1 MFISSGRTMTS
12 NRSNRRKV
20 RACILASIFPVRPF
34 TQSAARSLLLKLLIT
49 PAMSANCL
57 RMSTLSLQA
66 ASVGAVQSRIENR
79 PLFSRYFSGLELI
92 GVNGMHATVEVALR
106 EFIQENGGGPGVR
119 LRKRHQKKS

>member
-1 MFISSGRTMTS
+1 MTS

-34 TQSAARSLLLKLLIT
+34 SQSSARPLLLKLLIT
-49 PAMSANCL
+49 PACQLIAYGCQHL
-57 RMSTLSLQA
+57 VYKPQALALCSLE
-66 ASVGAVQSRIENR
+66 IENR

-92 GVNGMHATVEVALR
+92 GINGMHATVEVALR

-119 LRKRHQKKS
+119 LRKRQQKKG